1 LEAIRCTC
9 IIFKKVAWGS
19 KQCQLDVEK
28 PDDHTS
34 LSDNM
39 YVLTLLAFYFHQIFE
54 LTDKQF
60 QDCRV
65 AYGSKQQLWGILR
78 VKVRFLL
85 FDSWED
91 LLDNLLSNPEPSEG
105 YRYKP

>member
-1 LEAIRCTC
+1 
-9 IIFKKVAWGS
+9 
-19 KQCQLDVEK
+19 
-28 PDDHTS
+28 
-34 LSDNM
+34 M

-60 QDCRV
+60 QACRV
-65 AYGSKQQLWGILR
+65 TLGSKLQLWENLR
-78 VKVRFLL
+78 VTVRFLL

-91 LLDNLLSNPEPSEG
+91 LLDNLLSNSEPSEE

>member
-1 LEAIRCTC
+1 M
-9 IIFKKVAWGS
+9 
-19 KQCQLDVEK
+19 EK

-105 YRYKP
+105 YRYNIPCLKQNPHNFIWVTEDRLNKKTG